1 MALQFATAPAFNAA
15 GNPYA
20 TTQADRPK
28 AQVWLNVGTTVEIP
42 NPETGEVEE
51 VFVALPV
58 GIPLD
63 TMEAME
69 VRGSNKNWAN
79 MVQAKNWLLDQLQA
93 LGGNV
98 KPGEEQLVDG
108 LQIQV
113 KRVGK
118 PQTATDE
125 GDNPFLSAMQG
136 RLSVVK

>member
-1 MALQFATAPAFNAA
+1 MALQFATAPAFPGTNN
-15 GNPYA
+15 GNS
-20 TTQADRPK
+20 TQTDRPK
-28 AQVWLNVGTTVEIP
+28 AQVWLNVGTTVDIP
-42 NPETGEVEE
+42 NPDTGEMES

-69 VRGSNKNWAN
+69 VRGSNKNWAH

-118 PQTATDE
+118 SQASTDE
-125 GDNPFLSAMQG
+125 GDNPFLSAMAG